1 MDARDQVSRLV
12 NKEDNP
18 DARYEEQ
25 PRPRIDKS
33 VHREYAE
40 VYDGERR
47 EYLRAKT
54 KFAGY
59 DLTCDSGA
67 FVDLVVDEVG
77 DGSGWRKKERVGLRV
92 VSRLPASPL
101 ELDPGVPGRLAV
113 RKRIR
118 DRNGEEIED
127 SEQRFT
133 ESEIFKWSP
142 PDGMVLSEE
151 LREVM
156 CPGRRAGEVTAGM
169 GFEGLVYLAGSPNEK
184 GERNLLFVSFDSAFG
199 FDGMKRMNGIIVQPR
214 ERGLNL
220 KNTVAIAQQKGH
232 VLEESHA
239 GSPLQLENTRQA
251 PSVDKGKQPLGGR
264 TWTQAQQSIKPVRT
278 SGESCTRAA
287 SSNSEQPRERLLWRE
302 RAQYLSLNRGWWLR

>member
-1 MDARDQVSRLV
+1 MSRLV

-40 VYDGERR
+40 GYDGERR

-59 DLTCDSGA
+59 DMGCDGGA
-67 FVDLVVDEVG
+67 FVDLVVDEVE
-77 DGSGWRKKERVGLRV
+77 DESGWRKKERMGLRV

-101 ELDPGVPGRLAV
+101 ELELGVPRRFGV

-118 DRNGEEIED
+118 DRNGKEVED

-142 PDGMVLSEE
+142 PDYMSMSEE

-156 CPGRRAGEVTAGM
+156 CPGGRAGDVTAGM
-169 GFEGLVYLAGSPNEK
+169 GFEGLVYLAGSPNGK
-184 GERNLLFVSFDSAFG
+184 DERNLMFVSFDSAFG
-199 FDGMKRMNGIIVQPR
+199 FDGMKRMNGMTVQPR
-214 ERGLNL
+214 ERGPRM
-220 KNTVAIAQQKGH
+220 KDTVATAQEKGH

-239 GSPLQLENTRQA
+239 KTPLQIEDTQKAR
-251 PSVDKGKQPLGGR
+251 SVDKGKQAVKGQ
-264 TWTQAQQSIKPVRT
+264 TWTRLQQSIEPVRMP
-278 SGESCTRAA
+278 GES
-287 SSNSEQPRERLLWRE
+287 SSSKQPRERLLWQE

>member
-1 MDARDQVSRLV
+1 MSRLV

-25 PRPRIDKS
+25 PRPRIDKH

-40 VYDGERR
+40 GYDGERK

-54 KFAGY
+54 KYAGY
-59 DLTCDSGA
+59 DMGYDGGA
-67 FVDLVVDEVG
+67 FVDLVVDEIE
-77 DGSGWRKKERVGLRV
+77 DGSGWRKKERLGLRV

-101 ELDPGVPGRLAV
+101 ELDLAV
-113 RKRIR
+113 TGRSSVRKKIR
-118 DRNGEEIED
+118 GRDDEDIED
-127 SEQRFT
+127 SEHRFT

-142 PDGMVLSEE
+142 PDGMVMSEE

-156 CPGRRAGEVTAGM
+156 CAGGRAGEVTAGM

-199 FDGMKRMNGIIVQPR
+199 FDGMKRVDGMTVQPR
-214 ERGLNL
+214 ERSPSM
-220 KNTVAIAQQKGH
+220 KDTVAIAQEKRH

-239 GSPLQLENTRQA
+239 KAPLQIEDTQKAR
-251 PSVDKGKQPLGGR
+251 SVDKGKQAVKGQ
-264 TWTQAQQSIKPVRT
+264 TWTRLQQSIEPVRMP
-278 SGESCTRAA
+278 GES
-287 SSNSEQPRERLLWRE
+287 SSSKQPRERLLWRE